1 VRRDRKYNEHNEEI
15 PMIRFSSAATGDVN
29 MLDEHA
35 GALLDA
41 IGKSRGERGVI
52 SPEEIPSALAS
63 LRAAIAKDAPKH
75 AKPEDADDPDE
86 RQRREQDVDL
96 GRRAYPLIDMLER
109 AAKKKKEITWGV

>member
-1 VRRDRKYNEHNEEI
+1 
-15 PMIRFSSAATGDVN
+15 MIRFSSPAAADIH

-35 GALLDA
+35 GQLLDA

-52 SPEEIPSALAS
+52 SPEEIPRVLSS
-63 LRAAIAKDAPKH
+63 LRAAIARDAPQH
-75 AKPEDADDPDE
+75 ARPEDADDADE

-109 AAKKKKEITWGV
+109 AAKKKKEITWGI